1 MVKTPAL
8 SKPRSSIKS
17 RRRDEDFIPR
27 LFITLFVILVDA
39 VMLYPIINVISI
51 SLSSYTGYLSNPI
64 ILLPTDFSL
73 AAYGQV
79 FQYSLML
86 SGYAVTLFVTIFGTV
101 LGVLLTIL
109 TAYPLSKKQFRGKG
123 FFMGLILFT
132 MFFSGGMIPSFLLIK
147 TIGLLDTVWS
157 LILPSCLSAYN
168 VILMRNFFT
177 SLPDSLIEAAEID
190 GASEPFILFRIVVPL
205 SKPIIST
212 ILLFVAVGYWNS
224 YFNAVLYIR
233 SRELWPLQLV
243 LREIIM
249 SATALNQSTGGNIAE
264 IGNAAVQPIMLQ
276 YASIVVAMVPILC
289 IYPFLQK
296 YFEKGIMM
304 GAVKG

>member
-1 MVKTPAL
+1 MVKAPAL
-8 SKPRSSIKS
+8 SKPRASIKS
-17 RRRDEDFIPR
+17 RRRDEDFVPR

-64 ILLPTDFSL
+64 MLLPTDFSL
-73 AAYGQV
+73 AAYRQV

-86 SGYAVTLFVTIFGTV
+86 SGYAVTLFVTICGTV

-147 TIGLLDTVWS
+147 SIGLLDTVWA
-157 LILPSCLSAYN
+157 LILPGCVSAYN

-212 ILLFVAVGYWNS
+212 ILLFVAFGYWNS

>member
-1 MVKTPAL
+1 MVMINK
-8 SKPRSSIKS
+8 
-17 RRRDEDFIPR
+17 RDEDFIPR
-27 LFITLFVILVDA
+27 LLITIFIFLVDII
-39 VMLYPIINVISI
+39 MLYPIINVISI
-51 SLSSYTGYLSNPI
+51 SFSSYTGYLANPI
-64 ILLPTDFSL
+64 MILPTDLSL
-73 AAYGQV
+73 AAYKQV
-79 FQYSLML
+79 FQYSMML
-86 SGYAVTLFVTIFGTV
+86 TGYGVTIFVTLTGTV

-109 TAYPLSKKQFRGKG
+109 TAYPLSKKQLKCKG
-123 FFMGLILFT
+123 FFMGMIIFT
-132 MFFSGGMIPSFLLIK
+132 MFFSGGMIPSFLLVK
-147 TIGLLDTVWS
+147 GIGLLDTVWS

-168 VILMRNFFT
+168 IVLVRNFFA

-224 YFNAVLYIR
+224 YFSAVLYIR

-249 SATALNQSTGGNIAE
+249 SATAMNQATGGNLAE
-264 IGNAAVQPIMLQ
+264 MGNTAVQPIMLQ

>member
-1 MVKTPAL
+1 MVKARTMARPHTAVQ
-8 SKPRSSIKS
+8 S
-17 RRRDEDFIPR
+17 RRRDEDFVPR
-27 LFITLFVILVDA
+27 LFITLFVVLVDA

-51 SLSSYTGYLSNPI
+51 SLSSYTGYLENPVM
-64 ILLPTDFSL
+64 LLPTDFSL
-73 AAYGQV
+73 AAYNQV

-86 SGYAVTLFVTIFGTV
+86 TGYGVTLFVTICGTV

-109 TAYPLSKKQFRGKG
+109 TAYPLSRKQFRGKG
-123 FFMGLILFT
+123 LFMGLILFT
-132 MFFSGGMIPSFLLIK
+132 MFFSGGMIPSFLLVK
-147 TIGLLDTVWS
+147 SIGLLDTIWS
-157 LILPSCLSAYN
+157 LILPGCLSAYN
-168 VILMRNFFT
+168 VILVRNFFS

-190 GASEPFILFRIVVPL
+190 GANEPFILFRIVVPL

-224 YFNAVLYIR
+224 YFSAILYIR

-249 SATALNQSTGGNIAE
+249 SATAMNQSTGGNLAE
-264 IGNAAVQPIMLQ
+264 MGNAAVQPIMLQ

-289 IYPFLQK
+289 IYPCLQK